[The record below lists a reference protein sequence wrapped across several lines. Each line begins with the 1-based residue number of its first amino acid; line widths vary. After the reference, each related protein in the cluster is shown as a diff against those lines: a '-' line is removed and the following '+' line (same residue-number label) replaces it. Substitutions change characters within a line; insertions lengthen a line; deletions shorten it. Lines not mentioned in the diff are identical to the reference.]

1 MSYAIDIDPAA
12 HDAIGALPDEAL
24 VALAEAFAVL
34 ELTPWSVGRSV
45 NPERNPDSGVRNLPF
60 GDAGMVT
67 YLIVEHERR
76 VDILLVTWAG
86 LADRSPPACAACSA
100 GGLCRRS

>member
-12 HDAIGALPDEAL
+12 HDAIAALPPDAL
-24 VALAEAFAVL
+24 LALAEAFAVL
-34 ELTPWSVGRSV
+34 ELAPWDAGRSV

-60 GDAGMVT
+60 GAAGMIT
-67 YLIVEHERR
+67 YLVVEHERR

-86 LADRSPPACAACSA
+86 MA
-100 GGLCRRS
+100 